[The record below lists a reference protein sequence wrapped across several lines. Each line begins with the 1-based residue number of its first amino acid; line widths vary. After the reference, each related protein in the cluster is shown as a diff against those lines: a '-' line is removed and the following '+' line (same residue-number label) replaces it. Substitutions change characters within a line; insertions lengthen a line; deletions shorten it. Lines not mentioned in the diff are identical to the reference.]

1 MNEGFYQVVSVNA
14 PKGTVVNAAHPA
26 AVVGGWELVVR
37 LIETLFKAFSQ
48 LLPEAVPAGTK
59 GMICHAGFG
68 GSDPRTGD
76 YYCYLETLAGGYGG
90 RSGLDG
96 PDAVQVHIQN
106 TENAPIEETES
117 NYPVQILR
125 YGLVEDSDGP
135 GQWRGGLGVR
145 RDYLFLDH
153 DPTFTVL
160 ADRVKQAPW
169 GLFGGSPGAT
179 ARYILNPD
187 QEARALPSKG
197 TVQLKAGDV
206 VSYRTAGGGGYG
218 PPEARDP
225 ELVRE
230 DVLLGKVSRTR
241 AESRYRVAIDPVTGD
256 VDPNETRRL
265 RAAVETK
272 V

>member
-1 MNEGFYQVVSVNA
+1 
-14 PKGTVVNAAHPA
+14 
-26 AVVGGWELVVR
+26 
-37 LIETLFKAFSQ
+37 
-48 LLPEAVPAGTK
+48 
-59 GMICHAGFG
+59 
-68 GSDPRTGD
+68 
-76 YYCYLETLAGGYGG
+76 
-90 RSGLDG
+90 LDG

-125 YGLVEDSDGP
+125 YGMVDDSDGP

-179 ARYILNPD
+179 AHYILNPD
-187 QEARALPSKG
+187 GEARSLPSKG

-218 PPEARDP
+218 PASARDP
-225 ELVRE
+225 ELVLQ
-230 DVLLGKVSRTR
+230 DVILEKVRLERARTQ
-241 AESRYRVAIDPVTGD
+241 YLVAIDPATGT
-256 VDPNETRRL
+256 VDLVETQRL
-265 RAAVETK
+265 RATVE
-272 V
+272 VSN